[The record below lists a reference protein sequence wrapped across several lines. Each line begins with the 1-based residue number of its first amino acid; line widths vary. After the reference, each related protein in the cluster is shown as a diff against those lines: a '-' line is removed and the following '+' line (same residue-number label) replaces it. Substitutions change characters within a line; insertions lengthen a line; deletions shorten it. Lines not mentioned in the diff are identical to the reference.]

1 MAQKEDNKN
10 SQGLLPAGL
19 EDLLD
24 PIASQNS
31 QAISTMLSCF
41 SQFGYQRVKPPLVE
55 FEATLLA
62 KGPGAATAAKSF
74 RLMDP
79 LTQDMMAL
87 RSDMTAQIARI
98 SGTRLQHE
106 PRPLRL
112 AYEGDVMRVVPDS
125 LNAERQLYQA
135 GAELI
140 GFNDANATTEILV
153 MGIKALQSVGL
164 SSITV
169 DLGLPLLVK
178 NLTRNLSLNSRNMA
192 ERAILDKDIDAL
204 LKIDGKEIKI
214 IKKVMEAS
222 GNNRD
227 ALSKCIPE
235 MSEDARNMMEDML
248 FVSQQLRDAYPNLP
262 ITLDPLEVRGFDY
275 HTGVG
280 FSLFADGLRGEI
292 ARGGAY
298 LTGFGEP
305 ATGLSVYMERVLRGL
320 PEKVSLEHIYMPL
333 DIPKRIILDYIDRGR
348 SVIAGR
354 YKSDDE
360 MALVEAKQLKC
371 TFIVQNTISPPILIE
386 E

>member
-1 MAQKEDNKN
+1 MAQQEDNNN
-10 SQGLLPAGL
+10 SQGLLPEGL
-19 EDLLD
+19 VDLLD
-24 PIASQNS
+24 PVASQNDN
-31 QAISTMLSCF
+31 AISTLLSCF

-55 FEATLLA
+55 FESTLLA
-62 KGPGAATAAKSF
+62 RGPGAAFAAKSF

-79 LTQDMMAL
+79 LTQNMMAL

-125 LNAERQLYQA
+125 LNSERQLYQA

-140 GFNDANATTEILV
+140 GFNDVNATAEILV
-153 MGIKALQSVGL
+153 MGVKGLLNVGL

-169 DLGLPLLVK
+169 DLGTPLLTDY
-178 NLTRNLSLNSRNMA
+178 LIRNFSKDNRTLA
-192 ERAILDKDIDAL
+192 KRAILDKDIDAL
-204 LKIDGKEIKI
+204 LKIDNEEIDI
-214 IKKVMEAS
+214 IVKVIEAS
-222 GNNRD
+222 GTDRD
-227 ALSKCIPE
+227 VFLKCVSE
-235 MSEDARNMMEDML
+235 MSVDARNMIEDML
-248 FVSQQLRDAYPNLP
+248 FVAEQLNDAFPNLP

-280 FSLFADGLRGEI
+280 FAVFASGLRGEI

-320 PEKVSLEHIYMPL
+320 PEKIPLQHIYMPI
-333 DIPKRIILDYIDRGR
+333 DIPKRVVLEYIDRGR
-348 SVIAGR
+348 SVITGR
-354 YKSDDE
+354 YKSDDK
-360 MALVEAKQLKC
+360 MALLEAKQLKC
-371 TFIVQNTISPPILIE
+371 TFIVRNSMSPPYSIDE
-386 E
+386 

>member
-1 MAQKEDNKN
+1 MAQKKDNKN

-24 PIASQNS
+24 PIASQNG

-125 LNAERQLYQA
+125 LNSERQLYQA

-169 DLGLPLLVK
+169 DLGLPLLAK

-214 IKKVMEAS
+214 IQKVMEAS
-222 GNNRD
+222 GNDID
-227 ALSKCIPE
+227 ALFKCIPE

-333 DIPKRIILDYIDRGR
+333 DIPKRTILDYIDRGR

-360 MALVEAKQLKC
+360 MAFVEAKQLKC

>member
-1 MAQKEDNKN
+1 MAQQEDNNN
-10 SQGLLPAGL
+10 SQGLLPEGL
-19 EDLLD
+19 VDLLD
-24 PIASQNS
+24 PVASQNDN
-31 QAISTMLSCF
+31 AISTLLSCF

-55 FEATLLA
+55 FESTLLA
-62 KGPGAATAAKSF
+62 RGPGAAFAAKSF

-79 LTQDMMAL
+79 LTQNMMAL

-125 LNAERQLYQA
+125 LNSERQLYQA

-140 GFNDANATTEILV
+140 GFNDVNATAEILV
-153 MGIKALQSVGL
+153 MGVKGLLNVGL

-169 DLGLPLLVK
+169 DLGTPLLTDY
-178 NLTRNLSLNSRNMA
+178 LIRNFSKDNRTLA
-192 ERAILDKDIDAL
+192 KRAILDKDIDAL
-204 LKIDGKEIKI
+204 LKIDNEEIDI
-214 IKKVMEAS
+214 IVKVIEAS
-222 GNNRD
+222 GTDRD
-227 ALSKCIPE
+227 VFLKCVSE
-235 MSEDARNMMEDML
+235 MSVDARNMIEDML
-248 FVSQQLRDAYPNLP
+248 FVAEQLNDAFPNLP

-280 FSLFADGLRGEI
+280 FSVFASGLRGEI

-320 PEKVSLEHIYMPL
+320 PEKIPLQHIYMPI
-333 DIPKRIILDYIDRGR
+333 DIPKRVVLEYIDRGR
-348 SVIAGR
+348 SVITGR
-354 YKSDDE
+354 YKSDDK
-360 MALVEAKQLKC
+360 MALLEAKQLKC
-371 TFIVQNTISPPILIE
+371 TFIVRNSMSPPYSIDE
-386 E
+386 